1 MLMANKFGTP
11 YAERQLLFIN
21 TIMKWSSK
29 MKNLNNTK
37 EPNAILGLIKDLSL
51 FEYTIAVTLIFAFA
65 AALML

>member
-1 MLMANKFGTP
+1 
-11 YAERQLLFIN
+11 
-21 TIMKWSSK
+21 